1 MKKAVAAAVGVAVVA
16 TAAVIGLAARSGT
29 ASHGYTI
36 GPGVPVAVTDFV
48 AISQD
53 RLHGLG
59 ASKIALLGARGD
71 RAYLKIQRDSGET
84 CYAASRAGV
93 ARELLDV
100 SCLEG
105 SDQMPTPLIDMS
117 GIAVD
122 PSTGLVLRLVQVEG
136 IAADE
141 VAKVGIE
148 AGGHLVATTPVANN
162 VYRFPKAALPARAD
176 AVVALS
182 KSGAELWRKPI

>member
-1 MKKAVAAAVGVAVVA
+1 MRKAVAVAVAVTLVA
-16 TAAVIGLAARSGT
+16 AAAVIGLAARSGS

-36 GPGVPVAVTDFV
+36 GPGIPVAVSDFM

-84 CYAASRAGV
+84 CYAASRAG
-93 ARELLDV
+93 AGRELLDV

-105 SDQMPTPLIDMS
+105 DAEMPTPLIDMS
-117 GIAVD
+117 GVAVD
-122 PSTGLVLRLVQVEG
+122 PSTGVVVRLAQVEG
-136 IAADE
+136 VAADE

-148 AGGHLVATTPVANN
+148 AGGSLVTTTPVANN
-162 VYRFPKAALPARAD
+162 VYRFAKAALPSQAD
-176 AVVALS
+176 AIVALS
-182 KSGAELWRKPI
+182 KSGNVLWRKAI